1 MAEKVVIRK
10 YESKDHA
17 DVCRIFKDGMH
28 ENWWPAYRLEL
39 TALRLYI
46 DLRLSLRI
54 TLGYFLSILLHH
66 SFAEE

>member
-1 MAEKVVIRK
+1 MIRK

-17 DVCRIFKDGMH
+17 DVYRIFKDGMH

-46 DLRLSLRI
+46 DLL
-54 TLGYFLSILLHH
+54 
-66 SFAEE
+66 

>member
-1 MAEKVVIRK
+1 MIRK

-28 ENWWPAYRLEL
+28 ENWWPAYRSKL

-46 DLRLSLRI
+46 DLSLRI
-54 TLGYFLSILLHH
+54 ILGNFLSILLHY